1 MIFKVDA
8 DGLLTILAEEK
19 ITGQTQEIIVKPSYG
34 LSENEVKKMLLD
46 SLANSKSDIALRL
59 TAEAIREARQN
70 IDFLQKDLQKYANL
84 LEKNEKAKIIEALK
98 TLEALVQNALPEN
111 TDREKI
117 ITAQKH
123 LEAASENFVLN
134 KMNKS
139 LEIYI
144 SKKIDEI

>member
-1 MIFKVDA
+1 
-8 DGLLTILAEEK
+8 LLTILAEEK

-46 SLANSKSDIALRL
+46 SLANSKSDITLRL
-59 TAEAIREARQN
+59 TAETIREAKQN
-70 IDFLQKDLQKYANL
+70 IDFLQKDLKKYADL
-84 LEKNEKAKIIEALK
+84 LEKNEKEKIIEALK

-111 TDREKI
+111 ADREKI
-117 ITAQKH
+117 IAAQKQ
-123 LEAASENFVLN
+123 LEAASENFVLS